1 MRLNKN
7 TATLILFI
15 LLFTNCKKYERNNP
29 NDLNGG
35 EGTPNVSFDNFIVV
49 ADNNNNEVIQANE
62 DISLQIFTKNTGS
75 KITEIATVTVTSTS
89 NLITIK
95 GFEKEQA
102 AYSYVGRQSLI
113 GVLNAKIVN
122 SAKIG
127 SSIPISIQFTD
138 KSNRVFTSTF
148 SIVVKEPVLSVL
160 EFNWSPS
167 IYGVD
172 EKDTKKLLT
181 YSKGL
186 IPILY
191 FGLANDSSNAYNGDI
206 KVKVVSKNPKYP
218 YTSIKTIYNESFQG
232 LETKYFGVRLDC
244 FPSNFPDSIKVDFEI
259 VIFDKFNGVLNY
271 IEAVDFGTQNKMVI
285 RSLNLEVGATI
296 KPGTLLRFAMYC
308 SNLSSID
315 LKLNPNII
323 LDVNSK
329 YVTNANFTIEKTAL
343 NAYEDGFP
351 IYFSGFLTN
360 DCVKGQKVRV
370 GLKIQ
375 AINNCPTTFEFP
387 IDVEIQ

>member
-1 MRLNKN
+1 MNQFKS
-7 TATLILFI
+7 TIFIILIM
-15 LLFTNCKKYERNNP
+15 LLANCKKYERSNP

-49 ADNNNNEVIQANE
+49 ADNNNNEVMQANE

-95 GFEKEQA
+95 GFEKAQA

-113 GVLNAKIVN
+113 GVLNVKIAGT
-122 SAKIG
+122 AKIG
-127 SSIPISIQFTD
+127 SSIPVSIQFTD

-148 SIVVKEPVLSVL
+148 SIVVKEPVLSIL
-160 EFNWSPS
+160 EFNGSPI
-167 IYGVD
+167 IYGVE
-172 EKDTKKLLT
+172 EKNMEKLQN

-186 IPILY
+186 VPILY
-191 FGLANDSSNAYNGDI
+191 FGLGRKNDAFYDGNL
-206 KVKVVSKNPKYP
+206 KVKTVSKNPKYP
-218 YTSIKTIYNESFQG
+218 YTSISVISYQSSQAF
-232 LETKYFGVRLDC
+232 
-244 FPSNFPDSIKVDFEI
+244 VDYFEI
-259 VIFDKFNGVLNY
+259 PIDCLPANVPDGEKISFDVIIFDKFNNIVQAV
-271 IEAVDFGTQNKMVI
+271 EEVDFGTQNKMVI

-329 YVTNANFTIEKTAL
+329 YVTNASFTMEKTAL

-370 GLKIQ
+370 GLKVQ